1 MLFRGCIFYFICYN
15 QQNFLRERKQMH
27 YLLFHIKQK
36 KKRYC
41 DINFAYRFLPP
52 VYQFQIL
59 SSCWPKQGLF
69 VFCFKGV

>member
-1 MLFRGCIFYFICYN
+1 
-15 QQNFLRERKQMH
+15 MH

-41 DINFAYRFLPP
+41 DVNFAYRFLPP